1 MKGLNSSV
9 RLIVVVSLLTQLLF
23 SALGHVSVAYGESN
37 EGLRYNRIANPGNFT
52 LFVKTN
58 GTVSV
63 VGRGDYVLGT
73 GVASTTNYSVLNE
86 IPNLSNVKEI
96 SANTS
101 SAFALL
107 NDGTVKAWG
116 SNSCT
121 LGAINST
128 SASPV
133 TFPQLEGIKRIAVG
147 GNFAA
152 ALTESGTVVTWGCN
166 NYGQLGLGNTSNSPY
181 PKTVPNLSDVADIAV
196 GTDFMLAKMN
206 DGSVKSWGNFSN
218 GQLGIGNITV
228 SQTSP
233 VEVAGLTNVK
243 EITTGSNFSFAVLID
258 GSVMGWGYNLN
269 GQLGTGTTTAVNS
282 PAKITDLSNVDY
294 IAAGINHTWAST
306 TNGDIYVWGNNS
318 SSQLGIKSTLVTNQ
332 LTPKLFQQLGSIN
345 SIYLGSNTS
354 FVTDQNNQT
363 WALGLNNYSQ
373 LGLEDKV
380 AKDTLTMIN
389 DLNVSGANLEIDV
402 LSRDLSMFSSP
413 FTATSHM
420 LANDKLYSWGK
431 NTNPVI
437 DPDVAGDLSSPR
449 MITRVGDVKQI
460 TYGEDFALALTK
472 DGKVKS
478 WGVNT
483 SGQLGLGDTIN
494 RTDPTTISGLTG
506 VKKLVAASGFAVALM
521 QDGTVAT
528 WGRNTSAQLGQG
540 DLTNRTTPKLIPNL
554 QGVKDITA
562 GINFVVALM
571 ENGSVWVWGGNEF
584 GQLGLGNF
592 ENRSIPTE
600 LTSVTG
606 VKEIASGFY
615 HVIVLKED
623 GLLQVWGR
631 NNNGQLG
638 LGNSVAVLKPT
649 PLPINV
655 SINQVAVTAYSSY
668 VLTQEGKILSW
679 GLNSSG
685 ELGHGDTASRT
696 TPVEIM
702 STGDRFS
709 SIITGRTHLIAI
721 SKDGSIRMAGNNANG
736 QLGLGDTANRNK
748 LTVLYGNTKSV
759 QDIITDGNNTFI
771 LFEDGTVWGTGRNNS
786 GYLGVGDAVSRT
798 NFVPI
803 NGLSNVQ
810 KIALGSNFVLALLKN
825 GTVMSWGLNESG
837 QLGNGTTIAS
847 TKPVLISTAS
857 LSNVKDI
864 FVKGTFAMALLKDG
878 TVKSWGSNSN
888 GQLGL
893 GDNTN
898 KLTPTLVN
906 ITGVKEIALGE
917 NFTLALLNSGL
928 IKGWGYNSLY
938 SLGTGN
944 TTSYNTPVDVPN
956 LADVASIYTDGY
968 SSFALLNDGTVS
980 AWGQN
985 DLYQLG
991 VNNTSSVTKPTQI
1004 ANLSSVKSLVVNGK
1018 SVFAILNDGTLKAWG
1033 NNVNGKLGLQ
1043 STAHTFSP
1051 TTVPNLSNVSSVSV
1065 SDQHVLA
1072 VDSKGALYAWGSNGF
1087 GQLGTGDRINLNS
1100 PQKMIHSEVSLIK
1113 LAPNQSY
1120 AIISG
1125 RLNVWGL
1132 YANSL
1137 GLGSTG
1143 STANRL
1149 KPEIV
1154 KNVEEWRVLPQ
1165 ESYGLKIKYKAGA
1178 SLTIRSYMDSNTSIS
1193 EAVTISM
1200 PSDTHT
1206 ISFPVNV
1213 KDLKEGQHTIRFEVT
1228 DGLIVAQQTIS
1239 VWIYDSS
1246 LIPSMITETTNTTIK
1261 VTENI
1266 AGNNKNFA
1274 SSPIRFSANNI
1285 TTSWFTDRS
1294 TLSNRVISSAIGKL
1308 GGNGT
1313 KGIVVT
1319 ANGKWIVPI
1328 YYSATN
1334 EVRFYMSANQGQNW
1348 TILCTLS
1355 GLTSNAA
1362 ITTVGN
1368 KVFGIVR
1375 KNANEIA
1382 GFSFDVDKQ
1391 TNVNIASLLKSVD
1404 FNQTDIPAANN
1415 VAIVAKDDAVHAAW
1429 VSKNSQ
1435 YPYAY
1440 NIRYAKIAEDG
1451 SALTAI
1457 EQVTT
1462 STSSY
1467 DVFSN
1472 PSMIIN
1478 NSGIPVLFYDY
1489 QNTNNNSYSVYVANR
1504 VNSAWQQKNLEPI
1517 SSYWT
1522 GDVNAAVDKNND
1534 VHIVWTKRTSD
1545 GYNHIFYTKQ
1555 NTNGVYSPIVDL
1567 TAGLTTYNQQQPTL
1581 TVGQNNDVFLYFS
1594 GIDPTL
1600 STTNYNIRMR
1610 MLSNET
1616 WSVMKTITANTASD
1630 ATAPAVISNAL
1641 LPYPGD
1647 PIVVFEHTSSGV
1659 LVSGSMQ
1666 RDDYSYTF
1674 ANLTPNTKYKV
1685 KLEVR
1690 NMDGAVTS
1698 ITKDVYTKA
1707 TTPVLTSSPFSDGT
1721 VEFTVTDNNPGT
1733 TKYQLKA
1740 GNKYVSAEGTL
1751 TAYPTWIT
1759 LNNKKVKVKGLAAGK
1774 SYRFQAQ
1781 AINEEEEETSLSNTI
1796 QIGPPP
1802 APPATPTG
1810 VKATTTNSTIVVTW
1824 NAVPEATSYQIEMN
1838 NMLISVGNTLSYT
1851 SQLLAPNTVNSFRVR
1866 SERDGI
1872 YGAWTE
1878 LTSVRTSMIPPEK
1891 PALVSATAS
1900 SKSVTVTWNSV
1911 SDALRY
1917 DLLWDGVIIALGK
1930 TTTYQVKDLV
1940 PGTKHTF
1947 QIRSVSGGGNSGW
1960 SAVQTVDT
1968 KVAAPSTVLV
1978 LTVDTQD
1985 TSVQLSWTEDVD
1997 ASGYEI
2003 EADGLLIRTGKL
2015 NYIEIK
2021 GLTPHTNHQYRVH
2034 AVNEIGSGN
2043 WSQMAEATTYL
2054 LKAPGNITD
2063 TSEETSIEYNW
2074 MASPNATSYDVEFDN
2089 QIHSVQTTTFK
2100 ATGLLIESNH
2110 KLRVRAS
2117 NATGKSAWSEVN
2129 YSSTLPQRPIVPSQ
2143 INVIPNNNSV
2153 YLSWGQ
2159 VAGST
2164 GYDIELDGI
2173 VVVDAFNETSYT
2185 DTELETFSLHTYRIR
2200 SRNDAIAG
2208 EWSPLVTVRTLPDKP
2223 GLVSGVVIN
2232 STNNIAN
2239 VTWKPDPTATGYD
2252 IEVDGKVSNI
2262 GLKTSYK
2269 HHRVAP
2275 GSEHKYRIRMRNLVG
2290 VGEWSDLIVNNT
2302 LTARLTKGQSVDLG
2316 LTASNVTDFSRY
2328 TLMVNYDP
2336 NAIEI
2341 LDLSTMTGKPELS
2354 PGKIEGT
2361 DITITQ
2367 FTPGSIT
2374 FVCDKTI
2381 LNGESWSGI
2390 INSIKMKAKVNG
2402 GSSLTYT
2409 VFVK

>member
-9 RLIVVVSLLTQLLF
+9 RLIVVLSLLTQLLF
-23 SALGHVSVAYGESN
+23 SALGQVSVAYGESN

-58 GTVSV
+58 GRVSV
-63 VGRGDYVLGT
+63 VGRGDYVMGT
-73 GVASTTNYSVLNE
+73 GVTSTTNYSALNE
-86 IPNLSNVKEI
+86 LPNLSNVKEI

-152 ALTESGTVVTWGCN
+152 ALTEGGTVVTWGCN
-166 NYGQLGLGNTSNSPY
+166 NYGQLGLGNTSNSVY
-181 PKTVPNLSDVADIAV
+181 PKTIPNLSDVADIAV
-196 GTDFMLAKMN
+196 GTDFMLAKMK
-206 DGSVKSWGNFSN
+206 DGTVKSWGNFSN
-218 GQLGIGNITV
+218 GQLGIGTITA

-233 VEVAGLTNVK
+233 KEVAGLTNVK
-243 EITTGSNFSFAVLID
+243 AITVGSNFSFAVLVD

-269 GQLGTGTTTAVNS
+269 GQLGTGTTSTVNS
-282 PAKITDLSNVDY
+282 PAKITDLSNIDY
-294 IAAGINHTWAST
+294 VAAGINHTWAFT
-306 TNGDIYVWGNNS
+306 TNGEIYVWGNNS
-318 SSQLGIKSTLVTNQ
+318 SSQLGIKSSLVTNQ
-332 LTPKLFQQLGSIN
+332 LKPKLLQQLGSIN
-345 SIYLGSNTS
+345 SIYLGSYTS

-363 WALGLNNYSQ
+363 WALGLNDYSQ
-373 LGLEDKV
+373 LGLEDK
-380 AKDTLTMIN
+380 ATKDTLTMIN
-389 DLNVSGANLEIDV
+389 DLNVSDANLDIEV
-402 LSRDLSMFSSP
+402 LGRDLSMFSSP
-413 FTATSHM
+413 FTFTSHM
-420 LANDKLYSWGK
+420 FANDKLYSWGK
-431 NTNPVI
+431 NTNPAI

-449 MITRVGDVKQI
+449 VITRLGDVKQV

-483 SGQLGLGDTIN
+483 SGQLGLGDTVT
-494 RTDPTTISGLTG
+494 RTDPTTISGLAG
-506 VKKLVAASGFAVALM
+506 VKKLVAAAGFAVVLM

-528 WGRNTSAQLGQG
+528 WGKNTSGQLGQG
-540 DLTNRTTPKLIPNL
+540 DLTNRTAPKLIPNL

-562 GINFVVALM
+562 GYNFVVALL
-571 ENGSVWVWGGNEF
+571 ENGSVFVWGGNEY
-584 GQLGLGNF
+584 GQLGLGNL
-592 ENRSIPTE
+592 ENRSIPAE

-615 HVIVLKED
+615 HVIALKDD
-623 GLLQVWGR
+623 GSLQVWGR

-638 LGNSVAVLKPT
+638 LGNDVTALNPT
-649 PLPINV
+649 SLIINSPIKQ
-655 SINQVAVTAYSSY
+655 IAVTAYSSY
-668 VLTQEGKILSW
+668 VLTQDGKISSW

-685 ELGHGDTASRT
+685 ELGHGDTTARL
-696 TPVEIM
+696 TPVEII
-702 STGDRFS
+702 SPGDRFS
-709 SIITGRTHLIAI
+709 SIITGRSHLIAI
-721 SKDGSIRMAGNNANG
+721 SKDGSIRMTGSNSYG

-759 QDIITDGNNTFI
+759 QDIITNGKNTFI
-771 LFEDGTVWGTGRNNS
+771 LFEDGSVWGSGENYY
-786 GYLGVGDAVSRT
+786 GYLGVGDGISRT

-810 KIALGSNFVLALLKN
+810 KIELGSNFVLALLKN
-825 GTVMSWGLNESG
+825 GTVMSWGLNEDG
-837 QLGNGTTIAS
+837 QLGNGTNIAS
-847 TKPVLISTAS
+847 NKPVLISTS
-857 LSNVKDI
+857 YLSNVKEI
-864 FVKGTFAMALLKDG
+864 FAKGTSAIALLKDG
-878 TVKSWGSNSN
+878 TVKSWGNNANS
-888 GQLGL
+888 QLGL
-893 GDNTN
+893 GDSSN
-898 KLTPTLVN
+898 KVLPTSVN
-906 ITGVKEIALGE
+906 ITGVKEVAVGE
-917 NFTLALLNSGL
+917 YFTLALLNSGVV
-928 IKGWGYNSLY
+928 KGWGYNY
-938 SLGTGN
+938 YYNLGTGN
-944 TTSYNTPVDVPN
+944 TTSYNAPVDVPN
-956 LADVASIYTDGY
+956 LTDVANVYIDGY
-968 SSFALLNDGTVS
+968 SSFALLNNGTIS

-991 VNNTSSVTKPTQI
+991 VNNTSSVTKPTPI
-1004 ANLSSVKSLVVNGK
+1004 ANLSSVRSLVVKSK

-1033 NNVNGKLGLQ
+1033 NNVDGKLGLQ
-1043 STAHTFSP
+1043 TTAHTSSP
-1051 TTVPNLSNVSSVSV
+1051 TTVPNLSNVSSLSV

-1072 VDSKGALYAWGSNGF
+1072 VDSKGSLYAWGSNGS

-1100 PQKMIHSEVSLIK
+1100 PHKMINSEVSLIK

-1149 KPEIV
+1149 RPEIV
-1154 KNVEEWRVLPQ
+1154 RNIEEWRVLPQ
-1165 ESYGLKIKYKAGA
+1165 DPYVLKIKYKAGA
-1178 SLTIRSYMDSNTSIS
+1178 SVTIRSYMDSNTSIS

-1206 ISFPVNV
+1206 ISFPVNL
-1213 KDLKEGQHTIRFEVT
+1213 KGLKEGQHTIRFEVT

-1239 VWIYDSS
+1239 VWVYDSS

-1266 AGNNKNFA
+1266 EGNNKNFA

-1285 TTSWFTDRS
+1285 TSSWLTDRS

-1313 KGIVVT
+1313 KGIVIT
-1319 ANGKWIVPI
+1319 ENGKWIVPI

-1348 TILCTLS
+1348 TILCTLT

-1362 ITTVGN
+1362 ITTAGN
-1368 KVFGIVR
+1368 KVIGIVR

-1391 TNVNIASLLKSVD
+1391 TNVNIASLLKTVD
-1404 FNQTDIPAANN
+1404 FNQTDIPASNN

-1435 YPYAY
+1435 YPSVY
-1440 NIRYAKIAEDG
+1440 NIRYARIAEDG

-1462 STSSY
+1462 SSDSY

-1472 PSMIIN
+1472 PSMLIN
-1478 NSGIPVLFYDY
+1478 NNGIPSLFYDH
-1489 QNTNNNSYSVYVANR
+1489 QNTGNRSYSVYVANR
-1504 VNSAWQQKNLEPI
+1504 VNSAWKQKNLEPM

-1522 GDVNAAVDKNND
+1522 RGVNAAVDKNND
-1534 VHIVWTKRTSD
+1534 VHIVWTKLTSD
-1545 GYNHIFYTKQ
+1545 GYDHIFYTKQ
-1555 NTNGVYSPIVDL
+1555 NTNGVYSPTVDL
-1567 TAGLTTYNQQQPTL
+1567 TAGLTTYDQQQPTL

-1616 WSVMKTITANTASD
+1616 WSVMKTITANTSSD
-1630 ATAPAVISNAL
+1630 ATAPAVIRNAL

-1647 PIVVFEHTSSGV
+1647 PIVVFEHTSNGV

-1666 RDDYSYTF
+1666 RDNYSYTF
-1674 ANLTPNTKYKV
+1674 DNLTPNTKYKV
-1685 KLEVR
+1685 KLEVK
-1690 NMDGAVTS
+1690 NLDGAITS
-1698 ITKDVYTKA
+1698 VTKDVYTKA
-1707 TTPVLTSSPFSDGT
+1707 TTPVLTSSTLSDGI
-1721 VEFTVTDNNPGT
+1721 VEFTVTDNNPAI
-1733 TKYQLKA
+1733 TKYQLKS

-1751 TAYPTWIT
+1751 TAYPAWIT

-1781 AINEEEEETSLSNTI
+1781 AINEEEEETSFSNTV

-1802 APPATPTG
+1802 AAPATPTG
-1810 VKATTTNSTIVVTW
+1810 VKATATNNTVIVTW

-1838 NMLISVGNTLSYT
+1838 NMVISVGNTLSYT
-1851 SQLLAPNTVNSFRVR
+1851 SQQLAPNTVHSFRVR

-1878 LTSVRTSMIPPEK
+1878 LTSVRTLMLPPEK
-1891 PALVSATAS
+1891 PTFVSATAS
-1900 SKSVTVTWNSV
+1900 SKIVTVTWNNV

-1917 DLLWDGVIIALGK
+1917 DVLWDGVLVALGK
-1930 TTTYQVKDLV
+1930 TTTYQAKDLV
-1940 PGTKHTF
+1940 PGTRHTF
-1947 QIRSVSGGGNSGW
+1947 QIRSVSAGGISEW
-1960 SAVQTVDT
+1960 SAVQTIET
-1968 KVAAPSTVLV
+1968 KVKAPSTVL
-1978 LTVDTQD
+1978 LLKVDAQD
-1985 TSVQLSWTEDVD
+1985 TSVQLSWTDDVD

-2003 EADGLLIRTGKL
+2003 EADGLLIRTGKF
-2015 NYIEIK
+2015 NYVEIN
-2021 GLTPHTNHQYRVH
+2021 GLTPHTNHQYRVR

-2043 WSQMAEATTYL
+2043 WSHMAGATTYL
-2054 LKAPGNITD
+2054 LKTPGTITD
-2063 TSEETSIEYNW
+2063 TPEETSIEYNW
-2074 MASPNATSYDVEFDN
+2074 TASPNATSYNVEFDN
-2089 QIHSVQTTTFK
+2089 QIHLVQTTTFK
-2100 ATGLLIESNH
+2100 ATGLLVESNH
-2110 KLRVRAS
+2110 KFRVIAS
-2117 NATGKSAWSEVN
+2117 NETGSSAWSEVN

-2143 INVIPNNNSV
+2143 INVIPNHNSV

-2173 VVVDAFNETSYT
+2173 VVVDAFNETSYR
-2185 DTELETFSLHTYRIR
+2185 DTELETFSVHTYRIR
-2200 SRNDAIAG
+2200 SRNEAIAG

-2223 GLVSGVVIN
+2223 GLVSGVLIN

-2252 IEVDGKVSNI
+2252 IEVDGKVNDI

-2381 LNGESWSGI
+2381 PNGESWSGV

-2409 VFVK
+2409 VLVK